1 MYIFKD
7 NRKRAIQKDFYFE
20 KLKNSIMQFKRA
32 VPRKISYSREQDFFI
47 VEFNLFQS
55 MVLQFILLYFL

>member
-32 VPRKISYSREQDFFI
+32 VPRKISYSREQDF
-47 VEFNLFQS
+47 
-55 MVLQFILLYFL
+55 